1 MLYELVKTILAIEA
15 NTALI
20 NLCSNILGKMIS
32 LKDNNFKYIALRTL
46 QIVAKTDLP
55 SVQKHKNT
63 ILECMK
69 DNDISIQRRALDLVY
84 LIINTTNI
92 KHIIK
97 ECLNFLVVAENE
109 IKVELTSKVKFINL
123 FRYASLLKHIL
134 HRTNGRLTL

>member
-1 MLYELVKTILAIEA
+1 VLYELVKTILAIEA

-84 LIINTTNI
+84 VILNTTNI

-109 IKVELTSKVKFINL
+109 IKVELTSKVKI
-123 FRYASLLKHIL
+123 I
-134 HRTNGRLTL
+134 